1 LRALDKRLA
10 NAMIIVGFKRNLIN
24 ARRNA
29 AKPMVLFFRRSFTGV
44 NQVRIFPTVPEK
56 KVSLKKTVDK

>member
-1 LRALDKRLA
+1 
-10 NAMIIVGFKRNLIN
+10 MIIVGFKRNLIN